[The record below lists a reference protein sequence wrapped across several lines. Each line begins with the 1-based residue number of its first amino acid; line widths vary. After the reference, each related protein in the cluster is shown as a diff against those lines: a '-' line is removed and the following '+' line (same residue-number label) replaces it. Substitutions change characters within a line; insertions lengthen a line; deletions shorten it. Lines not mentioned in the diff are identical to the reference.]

1 MEYDEHSS
9 SSESNQ
15 EEEEDA
21 EEEEIEEEEEKN
33 NEKDVVQTKK
43 KRRKRS
49 TPGHRRNI
57 KRKYDTVEDL
67 NPEALSAQ
75 NEELERI
82 RRLELQQSIL
92 SSSHDPENSTE
103 DAPVQANEL
112 VSR

>member
-1 MEYDEHSS
+1 MEYEHSS

-15 EEEEDA
+15 EEEEDTE

-33 NEKDVVQTKK
+33 NEKNVVQTKK

-103 DAPVQANEL
+103 DTPVQANEL
-112 VSR
+112 ISR